1 MFAEEHERLRK
12 IPYNKLSREEKRM
25 KIRSMSPP
33 PLRPAGKPKWKAIF
47 LVSIITFKSIYN

>member
-1 MFAEEHERLRK
+1 MFSEEERVRLRN
-12 IPYNKLSREEKRM
+12 IPYNKLSREEKKI

-47 LVSIITFKSIYN
+47 LVLLLLLFYFY

>member
-1 MFAEEHERLRK
+1 MMFSEEEKAKLRHT
-12 IPYNKLSREEKRM
+12 PYNKLTREEKKA

-47 LVSIITFKSIYN
+47 FFSSVYTS